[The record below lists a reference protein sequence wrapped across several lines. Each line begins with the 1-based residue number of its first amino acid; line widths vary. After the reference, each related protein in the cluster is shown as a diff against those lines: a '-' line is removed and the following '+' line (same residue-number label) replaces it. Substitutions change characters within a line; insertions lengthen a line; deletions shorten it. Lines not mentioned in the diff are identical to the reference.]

1 MKAKFKDYDADVQ
14 KKQEELKKL
23 KDDLEKQAMLLSAEA
38 RAAKERDYQ
47 QKVKDY
53 QRLTK
58 DIQEELQRTD
68 ADLLARFSK
77 RSSRSSSRSA
87 AGRYTMILEKTESS
101 ILYASD
107 GIDMTDRLSSRST
120 KQSAASEPVMRG
132 ENGPDFSGYAAEL
145 VGGQVRGTR
154 TWLISGWPLS
164 IGPGLPRSVSGEP
177 EIPGAA

>member
-1 MKAKFKDYDADVQ
+1 MKRLMLLAVLLTLVFAPAAMAADMKIGYVDLQKALNMSSAGKAAKEKMKAKFKDYDADVQ

-58 DIQEELQRTD
+58 DIQEELQQTD
-68 ADLLARFSK
+68 SDFTRKILEEIFK
-77 RSSRSSSRSA
+77 VVQQI
-87 AGRYTMILEKTESS
+87 GKQEGYTLILEKSEGS

-107 GIDMTDRLSSRST
+107 GIDLTERVIQAFDR
-120 KQSAASEPVMRG
+120 QSAGR
-132 ENGPDFSGYAAEL
+132 
-145 VGGQVRGTR
+145 
-154 TWLISGWPLS
+154 
-164 IGPGLPRSVSGEP
+164 
-177 EIPGAA
+177 

>member
-1 MKAKFKDYDADVQ
+1 MKRLMLLAVVLLTLVAVPAAMAADAMKVAYVDLQKALNMSASGKAAKEKMKVKFKDYDADVQ

-23 KDDLEKQAMLLSAEA
+23 KEDLEKQAMLLSSDA

-68 ADLLARFSK
+68 AD
-77 RSSRSSSRSA
+77 
-87 AGRYTMILEKTESS
+87 YTRKILEEIFKVVQQIGKQEGYTLILEKTESS

-107 GIDMTDRLSSRST
+107 GIDITDRVIQAFDKSSG
-120 KQSAASEPVMRG
+120 K
-132 ENGPDFSGYAAEL
+132 
-145 VGGQVRGTR
+145 
-154 TWLISGWPLS
+154 
-164 IGPGLPRSVSGEP
+164 
-177 EIPGAA
+177 

>member
-1 MKAKFKDYDADVQ
+1 MKRLLLLTVTLLTLCAVPAAMAADAMKIGYVDLQKALNMSAAGKAAKEKMKAKFKDYDADVS

-58 DIQEELQRTD
+58 DIQEELQQTD
-68 ADLLARFSK
+68 ADFTRKILEEIFK
-77 RSSRSSSRSA
+77 VVQQI
-87 AGRYTMILEKTESS
+87 GKQDGYTMILEKTESS

-107 GIDMTDRLSSRST
+107 GIDMTERVI
-120 KQSAASEPVMRG
+120 QSFDKHSAG
-132 ENGPDFSGYAAEL
+132 K
-145 VGGQVRGTR
+145 
-154 TWLISGWPLS
+154 
-164 IGPGLPRSVSGEP
+164 
-177 EIPGAA
+177 

>member
-1 MKAKFKDYDADVQ
+1 MKRLMLLIAVLMMIAAPAAMAADMKVGYVDLQKALNMSSAGKAAKEKMKAKFKDYDADVQ

-58 DIQEELQRTD
+58 DIQEELQQTD
-68 ADLLARFSK
+68 ADFTRKILEEIFK
-77 RSSRSSSRSA
+77 VVQQI
-87 AGRYTMILEKTESS
+87 GKQEGYTLVLEKTESS

-107 GIDMTDRLSSRST
+107 GIDMTDRVIQAFDR
-120 KQSAASEPVMRG
+120 Q
-132 ENGPDFSGYAAEL
+132 
-145 VGGQVRGTR
+145 
-154 TWLISGWPLS
+154 
-164 IGPGLPRSVSGEP
+164 
-177 EIPGAA
+177 GAGK